1 MRLSRILK
9 FLIILTILLFILHYF
24 IGLDILISKLSD
36 IDLDF
41 LTTKLKELVTIL
53 ENSLSRIKE
62 LFRWLKD
69 IISGDLGIS
78 LESYNTERVSAN
90 VINVIDGDT
99 IIVKIER
106 REYKVRYI
114 GIDAPEMDNSEK
126 PAEFMSKEAFEKN
139 KELVMGKIVKLEKDI
154 SETDKHG
161 RLLRYVYI
169 GDLMINAEM
178 VRFGYAYAKSY
189 PPDVKY
195 DDLLLKLQRKA
206 KEAGLGLWRKNVD
219 IIDLKKK

>member
-1 MRLSRILK
+1 MRLSGILK

-36 IDLDF
+36 IDL
-41 LTTKLKELVTIL
+41 
-53 ENSLSRIKE
+53 
-62 LFRWLKD
+62 
-69 IISGDLGIS
+69 GIS

-99 IIVKIER
+99 IIVKIEG

-161 RLLRYVYI
+161 RLLRYVYV

-178 VRFGYAYAKSY
+178 VRLGYAYAKSY

-195 DDLLLKLQRKA
+195 DDLLLKLQRKV
-206 KEAGLGLWRKNVD
+206 KEAGLGIWRKN
-219 IIDLKKK
+219 

>member
-1 MRLSRILK
+1 MRLSGILK
-9 FLIILTILLFILHYF
+9 FLVILTILLFILHYF

-53 ENSLSRIKE
+53 KNSLSRIKE

-99 IIVKIER
+99 IIVKIEG

-126 PAEFMSKEAFEKN
+126 PAKFMSKETFEKN
-139 KELVMGKIVKLEKDI
+139 KELVMGKIVKLEKNI

-161 RLLRYVYI
+161 RLLRYVYV

-178 VRFGYAYAKSY
+178 VRLGYAYAKSY

-206 KEAGLGLWRKNVD
+206 KEAGLGLWIKN
-219 IIDLKKK
+219 

>member
-1 MRLSRILK
+1 MRLSGILK

-53 ENSLSRIKE
+53 KNSLSRIKE

-99 IIVKIER
+99 IIVKIEG

-114 GIDAPEMDNSEK
+114 GIDAPEMNNSEK
-126 PAEFMSKEAFEKN
+126 PAEFMSKEAFKKN
-139 KELVMGKIVKLEKDI
+139 KELVMGKIVKLEKDV
-154 SETDKHG
+154 SETDKHV
-161 RLLRYVYI
+161 RLLRYVYV

-178 VRFGYAYAKSY
+178 VRLGYAYAKSY
-189 PPDVKY
+189 PPDVKH

-206 KEAGLGLWRKNVD
+206 KEAGLGLWIKN
-219 IIDLKKK
+219 

>member
-1 MRLSRILK
+1 
-9 FLIILTILLFILHYF
+9 
-24 IGLDILISKLSD
+24 LDILISKLSD

-53 ENSLSRIKE
+53 KNSLSRIKE

-106 REYKVRYI
+106 REYKV
-114 GIDAPEMDNSEK
+114 
-126 PAEFMSKEAFEKN
+126 
-139 KELVMGKIVKLEKDI
+139 
-154 SETDKHG
+154 
-161 RLLRYVYI
+161 
-169 GDLMINAEM
+169 
-178 VRFGYAYAKSY
+178 
-189 PPDVKY
+189 
-195 DDLLLKLQRKA
+195 
-206 KEAGLGLWRKNVD
+206 
-219 IIDLKKK
+219 